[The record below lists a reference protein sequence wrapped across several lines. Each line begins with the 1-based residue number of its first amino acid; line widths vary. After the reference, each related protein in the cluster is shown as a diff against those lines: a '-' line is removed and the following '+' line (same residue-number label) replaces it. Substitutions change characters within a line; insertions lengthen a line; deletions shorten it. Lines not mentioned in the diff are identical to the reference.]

1 MKTIS
6 LDPRVNRMH
15 LPELAEKGEQVVGG
29 QDYGI
34 TYEVFIQ
41 KKKGTQ
47 HSHAGIVHAPDAE
60 TALVYAKEQFTRR
73 GEAINVWVVKSAEV
87 LATSYDD
94 TDIFESAPE
103 KVHREP
109 GTYKVKEKIKQ
120 YKEQKANDSN
130 NEPS

>member
-1 MKTIS
+1 MKELSI
-6 LDPRVNRMH
+6 DPRVNRMN
-15 LPELAEKGEQVVGG
+15 LPEETQKGEQVVDQ
-29 QDYGI
+29 QDYGV

-60 TALVYAKEQFTRR
+60 TALVFAKEQFTRR
-73 GEAINVWVVKSAEV
+73 GEAINVWVVKSSEV

-94 TDIFESAPE
+94 ADIFEPAPD

-120 YKEQKANDSN
+120 YKEQKADDSN
-130 NEPS
+130 ES

>member
-1 MKTIS
+1 MKELSI
-6 LDPRVNRMH
+6 DPRVNRMT
-15 LPELAEKGEQVVGG
+15 LPEETQKGEQVVDQ

-47 HSHAGIVHAPDAE
+47 HTHAGIVHASDAE
-60 TALVYAKEQFTRR
+60 TALVFAKEQFTRR
-73 GEAINVWVVKSAEV
+73 GEAINVWVVKSSEV

-94 TDIFESAPE
+94 TDIFDPAPD

-120 YKEQKANDSN
+120 YKEKKANDSN
-130 NEPS
+130 TES